1 MPLAVHIKSLIVV
14 RLPGTGIFLEMA
26 ILKKR
31 HKQFLLPRS
40 TTSLLPTCRTSPA
53 IATKSLSFFIWHRRP
68 DPLAFE
74 HVCGCW
80 LVHLK
85 TKTKVQS
92 RPQFETI
99 QSLDPKGDQSRTTIG
114 TPSRRALL
122 VRGIN
127 SAQQ

>member
-1 MPLAVHIKSLIVV
+1 MQISYILLLFAHPILLAPFVSNAVV
-14 RLPGTGIFLEMA
+14 GSETY
-26 ILKKR
+26 
-31 HKQFLLPRS
+31 
-40 TTSLLPTCRTSPA
+40 
-53 IATKSLSFFIWHRRP
+53 
-68 DPLAFE
+68 
-74 HVCGCW
+74 
-80 LVHLK
+80 LK

-99 QSLDPKGDQSRTTIG
+99 QSLDPKGDQPRTTIG